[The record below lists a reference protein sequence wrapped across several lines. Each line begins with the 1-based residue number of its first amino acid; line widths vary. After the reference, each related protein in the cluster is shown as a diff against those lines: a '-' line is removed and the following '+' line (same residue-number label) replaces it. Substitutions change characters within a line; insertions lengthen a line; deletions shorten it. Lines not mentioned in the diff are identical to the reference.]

1 MPNMEVWMNQV
12 ELLNRKWHDEIRHER
27 ISKDME
33 LTEAGLALGAGTM
46 LAKTKWVNNECVGLD
61 LDGREDRLLALLS
74 IAFGR
79 GVPSGFI
86 GTLRRV
92 SWRWAKGTK
101 ALTRFPIS
109 YAGEP
114 QLVDR
119 EDAFLLFIADGLIAC
134 GVSPRSLMKAHGL
147 NTAPLDSFKLT
158 EAKVTHRP
166 VYQTHAQLCTCIP
179 D

>member
-1 MPNMEVWMNQV
+1 MNQL
-12 ELLNRKWHDEIRHER
+12 ELLNRRWHEEIRHER

-33 LTEAGLALGAGTM
+33 LTESGLALGAGTL
-46 LAKTKWVNNECVGLD
+46 LAKTKWVENECVGLD
-61 LDGREDRLLALLS
+61 LDGQEDRLLALLS

-79 GVPSGFI
+79 GVPSCFI

-92 SWRWAKGTK
+92 SWKWAQGPRSLARLQIT
-101 ALTRFPIS
+101 

-114 QLVDR
+114 QLVDQ

-134 GVSPRSLMKAHGL
+134 GVSPRSLMKAQGL
-147 NTAPLDSFKLT
+147 DTAPLDSFRLTAPKL
-158 EAKVTHRP
+158 THRP
-166 VYQTHAQLCTCIP
+166 IYKNRPELCSCIP